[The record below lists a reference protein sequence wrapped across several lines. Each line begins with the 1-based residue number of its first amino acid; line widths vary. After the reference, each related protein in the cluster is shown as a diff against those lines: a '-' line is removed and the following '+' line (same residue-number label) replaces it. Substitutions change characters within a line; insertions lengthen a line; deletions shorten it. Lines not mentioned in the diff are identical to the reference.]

1 MNVLDRSTVAGIAAI
16 LTLILGQL
24 AKYGL
29 NIEISDETIFQISM
43 IIAVVFT
50 AIGNILS
57 RSNNVSDQQAGVRPE
72 TCPPVAEPEVTVSEK
87 IDG

>member
-72 TCPPVAEPEVTVSEK
+72 IPATTVKDS
-87 IDG
+87 DNVD